1 MLIAVP
7 YGAGGGGGGG
17 VTDHGALT
25 GLADD
30 DHGQYI
36 LDLPATASRNVI
48 SVTTSANLPVL
59 TTKVTDSTTASVLYP
74 LRVSRNTSG
83 AAGANG
89 IGSGIEFLA
98 ETSTL
103 EDQRVGALEYRWLN
117 ANNSARIGQIVFK
130 VYDFTER
137 VGLRI
142 SANNTSVPSLMIG
155 TESTDAKLAIFLDG
169 SGPAIAMDCNTG
181 DGLSYIR
188 VSRFGDPFQWVG
200 VAGPTYS
207 AALDTIGANDLF
219 IRSQTTG
226 NYVFATTNKFKH
238 VTGGTVR
245 ATVDSDGVT
254 TMSQFNLGD
263 PATDGSWRLSIS
275 GTDLLIQ
282 RRESASWV
290 TKQTIPA

>member
-48 SVTTSANLPVL
+48 TATGVTPALTSRVIDSATGSVL
-59 TTKVTDSTTASVLYP
+59 TAM
-74 LRVSRNTSG
+74 RVVRNTSG

-89 IGSGIEFLA
+89 IGVGIDFAA
-98 ETSTL
+98 ETSTT
-103 EDQRVGALEYRWLN
+103 ENTIIGGIDYRWLT
-117 ANNSARIGQIVFK
+117 ANHVSRVGQIIFRVH
-130 VYDFTER
+130 DFTER

-142 SANNTSVPSLMIG
+142 SANNTSTPSVMIG
-155 TESTDAKLAIFLDG
+155 TENTDAKFAVFQDG
-169 SGPAIAMDCNTG
+169 GGVSIATDSNVG
-181 DGLSYIR
+181 NGVSYLR

-238 VTGGTVR
+238 VTGGSVR

-282 RRESASWV
+282 RRESGSWV